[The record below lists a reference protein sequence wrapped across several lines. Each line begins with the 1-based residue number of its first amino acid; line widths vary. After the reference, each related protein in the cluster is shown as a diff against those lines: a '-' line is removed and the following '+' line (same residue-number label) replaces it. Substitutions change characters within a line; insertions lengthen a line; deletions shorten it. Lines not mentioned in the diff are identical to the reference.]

1 MIRPWRIILKIL
13 FKQSVVMNNKQT
25 SNPAE
30 KSVVHIWEKVEIV
43 LKLKVHTQIHI
54 LK

>member
-1 MIRPWRIILKIL
+1 
-13 FKQSVVMNNKQT
+13 MNNKQT

-43 LKLKVHTQIHI
+43 LEAEGTYSNPLY
-54 LK
+54 